1 MSGAGLQSRFQVEER
16 LAQLLSH
23 LGLTQAHFAA
33 RLDNDWTGL
42 VTRRPEL
49 VTSLTLVC
57 PMYMDAMALRPLA
70 SRLLVVNDDHPTGR
84 RVAQGMAQLPEATLL
99 TLPDYA
105 GPLWADVVADRPH
118 EISTALLAFMARM
131 EAEHP
136 APRPVTLP
144 EGAGEVAG
152 ITYHIRGAGPPLV
165 LLPLWL
171 APSQWVPV
179 LPLLSARYCTI
190 TLSGA
195 AVGIVAVLEARGRSD
210 YLRAVRTMLEVVPLR
225 PGERILEVGCG
236 SGVLSR
242 WLAQHTGRANPIVA
256 VDLNPYLLHEAELLA
271 TQEGVH
277 DVIAFR
283 EGNAE
288 ALPFADHSFHLTMA
302 CTVLEEGDANR
313 MLAEMVRVTR
323 PGGHVAVLVWGND
336 LPSLVNLEVGSA
348 LKAKVEAPMGLHV
361 LTRGGCADASLYR
374 RMRDAG
380 LILQHMS
387 PGFVAFT
394 GPMGYYYLDRLEAGL
409 SDEERHEWRTA
420 MARAETAG
428 TLFIGWPFHCAVG
441 TKPS

>member
-1 MSGAGLQSRFQVEER
+1 MSEAGLHSRFQVEER

-23 LGLTQAHFAA
+23 LGLERAHFAA

-42 VTRRPEL
+42 VVHRPEL

-57 PMYMDAMALRPLA
+57 PRYMDATALRPLA

-105 GPLWADVVADRPH
+105 GPLWADVAAERPDDVGA
-118 EISTALLAFMARM
+118 ALLAFLARM
-131 EAEHP
+131 EAARP
-136 APRPVTLP
+136 AQGPVTLP

-165 LLPLWL
+165 LLPLAW
-171 APSQWVPV
+171 APSQWAPL

-195 AVGIVAVLEARGRSD
+195 AVGMVAVLEARGRSD
-210 YLRAVRTMLEVVPLR
+210 YLRAVRSMLEAVPLR
-225 PGERILEVGCG
+225 PGDRILEVGCG

-242 WLAQHTGRANPIVA
+242 WLAQHTGKSNPIVA
-256 VDLNPYLLHEAELLA
+256 VDLNRYLLHEAAILA
-271 TQEGVH
+271 TTEGLH
-277 DVIAFR
+277 DVITFR
-283 EGNAE
+283 EAHAA
-288 ALPFADHSFHLTMA
+288 ALPLADHSFHVTMA

-313 MLAEMVRVTR
+313 ILAEMVRVTR

-336 LPSLVNLEVGSA
+336 MPSFVNLEVWSA

-361 LTRGGCADASLYR
+361 LARGGCADASLYR

-380 LILQHMS
+380 LILQQMS
-387 PGFVAFT
+387 PGFVTFT

-409 SDEERHEWRTA
+409 SDEERPEWRTA
-420 MARAETAG
+420 MARAEAAG
-428 TLFIGWPFHCAVG
+428 TLFIGWPFHGAVG
-441 TKPS
+441 RKPA